1 MFTRTLTV
9 LPLAILLFSKV
20 PAQDTCRVHDW
31 ENPKIFDINKEEPYA
46 TLVPFPDV
54 ASALRLDRR
63 QSPFYFSL
71 DGPWKFHWVRSP
83 ADRPVDFYKD
93 DYDLGRWDTIHV
105 PSMWEFQG
113 YGVPIYVNSDY
124 EFPPPWNPPH
134 VPHDY
139 NPVGSYKRWF
149 TVPNE
154 WGGREI
160 FIHFGAVK
168 SAFYIWIN
176 GQKVGYSEDCKTP
189 AEWDI
194 TNYLRQ
200 GENSVALEVHR
211 WSDGTYLECQDMWR
225 ISGISRDVYL
235 YSAPKV
241 RIRDFFAKPDLGEDY
256 RDGSL
261 TVEVELKNDA
271 PTLAAGRATLEMRL
285 LDDQNRVVAQAAK
298 EVDVRGKP
306 RTSTVFTAPVI
317 NPKKWTAETPNLYS
331 LVLHLKSDDGK
342 NDEVASCKVGFRK
355 VEIKAGRLLV
365 NGVPIRIKGVNRHEH
380 DGHTAHV
387 LSDEVLM
394 KDIMLLKQN
403 NFNAVRTCH
412 YPNDPRWYDLCD
424 KFGIYLVDEANI
436 ESHGMGY
443 GERSLAKNPEWKEA
457 HLDRTM
463 RMVERDKNHP
473 SVIIWSL
480 GNEAGNGPNFVAT
493 YDWIKRRD
501 KTRPVQYER
510 AQEESNTD
518 IVCPMYSW
526 SYLEAYG
533 SRIHSRPLIMCEY
546 AHSMG
551 NSTGNF
557 QDYWDLIERYPQL
570 QGGFI
575 WDWVDQGFI
584 KVSATGEKYWAYG
597 GDWGP
602 KGTPSDQ
609 NFLCNGLVLPDRT
622 PHPALREV
630 KKVYQYVKIKP
641 VVLSNDQFEILNK
654 HDFTNLSQFDIRWEI
669 VGDGKELANGVISR
683 PDVAPHSARVVT
695 LELPSITPEPGVEY
709 FINFHTVTAGNEPF
723 KEQGFE
729 VAVDQYRLPVRAP
742 VEKTKIEGLPA
753 LVLSQD
759 ETTATI
765 GGTDFVVVFDKGT
778 GSLSSYL
785 FKGTR
790 LIERGPTPNFWR
802 PPTDNDFGNRMNE
815 VSAVWRRVGGNR
827 VLRNF
832 DVRQIR
838 EGEIVVKASF
848 DLPEVRSQ
856 FRAQYTIL
864 GSGDVIVRN
873 DFVTTEGGLPEIP
886 RFGVTMRLPKG
897 FEAME
902 YLGRGPQENYCDRNS
917 ASLVGLYKST
927 VTDQYFPYIS
937 PQENGNKT
945 DVRWAAF
952 TSADGLGLIAVGM
965 PLLSLSAL
973 HYTVEDLT
981 QESRGSRHT
990 IDLTKR
996 DYVTL
1001 NLDYKQRGVG
1011 GDDSWGAKPHAQYC
1025 LYAKSYTYQFR
1036 LKPFTRGEDPA
1047 KLARQ
1052 QFDLE

>member
-1 MFTRTLTV
+1 MFTRTISMLSS
-9 LPLAILLFSKV
+9 AILFLSSLA
-20 PAQDTCRVHDW
+20 AQDTCRVHDW
-31 ENPKIFDINKEEPYA
+31 ENPKVFNINKEDPYA
-46 TLVPFPDV
+46 TFVPFPDV

-63 QSPFYFSL
+63 QSPFYSSL
-71 DGPWKFHWVRSP
+71 DGPWKFHWVRNP
-83 ADRPVDFYKD
+83 TDRPTDFYKD
-93 DYDLGRWDTIHV
+93 DYDVSGWDTIHV

-124 EFPPPWNPPH
+124 EFPRPWNPPH

-149 TVPNE
+149 TISKE
-154 WGGREI
+154 WDGREI

-176 GQKVGYSEDCKTP
+176 GRKVGYSQGCKTP

-194 TNYLRQ
+194 TKYLRK
-200 GENSVALEVHR
+200 GENSVALEVYR

-235 YSAPKV
+235 YSAPKL
-241 RIRDFFAKPDLGEDY
+241 RIRDFFARPDLDESY
-256 RDGSL
+256 NDGNL
-261 TVEVELKNDA
+261 TVDVELKNDV
-271 PTLAAGRATLEMRL
+271 PGLQAGRATIEMQL
-285 LDDQNRVVAQAAK
+285 LDNQNRVVAREAR
-298 EVDVRGKP
+298 EIDVRGKA
-306 RTSTVFTAPVI
+306 TASALFTTALK
-317 NPKKWTAETPNLYS
+317 NPKKWTGETPNLYS
-331 LVLHLKSDDGK
+331 LVLYLKSADGK
-342 NDEVASCKVGFRK
+342 NEEVVSCKIGFRK
-355 VEIKAGRLLV
+355 VEIKAGQLLV
-365 NGVPIRIKGVNRHEH
+365 NGVAIRIKGVDRHEH
-380 DGHTAHV
+380 DGNTAHV
-387 LSDEVLM
+387 LSDEVLL
-394 KDIMLLKQN
+394 KDITLLKQN
-403 NFNAVRTCH
+403 NINAVRTSH

-443 GERSLAKNPEWKEA
+443 GDRSLAKNTEWKEA
-457 HLDRTM
+457 HLDRAM

-493 YDWIKRRD
+493 YQWIKQRD
-501 KTRPVQYER
+501 TTRPVQYER
-510 AQEESNTD
+510 AQEQANTD

-526 SYLEAYG
+526 SYLESYG
-533 SRIHSRPLIMCEY
+533 SRIHDRPLIMCEY

-557 QDYWDLIERYPQL
+557 QDYWDLIEKYPQL

-641 VVLSNDQFEILNK
+641 VVLSANQFEILNK
-654 HDFTNLSQFDIRWEI
+654 HDFMNLKQFDIRWEI
-669 VGDGKELANGVISR
+669 VGDGKDIAGGVVAR
-683 PDVAPHSARVVT
+683 PDIGPHSKRMIT
-695 LELPSITPEPGVEY
+695 LDLPSITPDPGVEY
-709 FINFHTVTAGNEPF
+709 FINFHTVTAEDEPF
-723 KEQGFE
+723 KQKGFE
-729 VAVDQYRLPVRAP
+729 VAVDQYPLPLRAS
-742 VEKTKIEGLPA
+742 VEKRKIAALPS
-753 LVLSQD
+753 LVLSEDQQ
-759 ETTATI
+759 TAGIHGSDFTI
-765 GGTDFVVVFDKGT
+765 VFDKRT
-778 GSLSSYL
+778 GILTSYL
-785 FKGTR
+785 YKGTQ
-790 LIERGPTPNFWR
+790 LIELGPAPNFWR
-802 PPTDNDFGNRMNE
+802 PPTDNDFGNEMSE
-815 VSAVWRRVGGNR
+815 ISAVWRTAGGNT
-827 VLRNF
+827 VLRTF
-832 DVRQIR
+832 DVKQISG
-838 EGEIVVKASF
+838 GEIEVKASF
-848 DLPEVRSQ
+848 DLPDVRSQ
-856 FRAQYTIL
+856 FRAQYTVL
-864 GSGDVIVRN
+864 GSGDVIVKN
-873 DFVTTEGGLPEIP
+873 DFVTTQGGLPEIP
-886 RFGVTMRLPKG
+886 RFGVTMRLPKQ

-902 YLGRGPQENYCDRNS
+902 YFGRGPQENYCDRNTS
-917 ASLVGLYKST
+917 ALVGLYRST

-945 DVRWAAF
+945 DVRWVAF
-952 TSADGLGLIAVGM
+952 TGENGIGLMAVGM
-965 PLLSLSAL
+965 PSLSMSAL

-981 QESRGSRHT
+981 QESRGTRHT

-996 DYVTL
+996 DFVTL

-1025 LYAKSYTYQFR
+1025 LYAKSYTYRFR
-1036 LKPFTRGEDPA
+1036 LRPFARGEDPVE
-1047 KLARQ
+1047 LGRQ